1 MTDERAKEVNVNA
14 RCLSISVVNLT
25 INRCSRTFK
34 QSHISHQDRYS
45 NERLV
50 PSVSLKKNI
59 TMKPLFKCATRKSGN
74 GSQQRKSILAR
85 VCHLFCSQFSKIVLR
100 VEGKIDPV
108 ARLVTN
114 GILTGM
120 FRWIRHRDR
129 ISGDFFEVTFALL
142 RRMPLKR
149 KCPGGDAWKLAISR
163 R

>member
-1 MTDERAKEVNVNA
+1 
-14 RCLSISVVNLT
+14 
-25 INRCSRTFK
+25 
-34 QSHISHQDRYS
+34 
-45 NERLV
+45 
-50 PSVSLKKNI
+50 
-59 TMKPLFKCATRKSGN
+59 MKPLFKCATRKSGK

-85 VCHLFCSQFSKIVLR
+85 AAICSARSFLR
-100 VEGKIDPV
+100 LCYGLKEKIDPV

-142 RRMPLKR
+142 RRMLLKR